1 MTGFFSKTVF
11 AEIGKKWLLAGVTL
25 LLAAALVPIYRLAMF
40 ATPFYDDFNYAYTVK
55 IMYEA
60 THSVSEVFKE
70 ALWVAKTTYLS
81 WQGTYSSVFMM
92 ALMPAVF
99 GFDKYFWGVALI
111 ITALVL
117 SVVFFVYS
125 VFTDIFEA
133 QKTDALIAGEL
144 ISLIVT
150 ELFHSAQQGI
160 YWYNG
165 GVHYTFAHAAM
176 LTLLGLSLKFLKL
189 QKTASKI
196 VTTVVLSIFAV
207 FVAGPNYVTALQGVL
222 VLSLII
228 VYIFIKRG
236 KTGFWTVPS
245 AVFYL
250 AGFILNATAPGNAAR
265 QSLYEGVAK
274 SPAEAVLLS
283 FGSAFM
289 NLKGFTGLATVAAI
303 IVLIPTFADIA
314 SYTKIKVKYPIPF
327 VVLSFCLYA
336 TGFTPSWYGMG
347 SEGLAR
353 TLCAVKITFLLL
365 LFFDI
370 FYLIAYLHT
379 LSMGKES
386 GKARHI
392 VTGRYVMTYLA
403 GVVILMLSFAMAKDK
418 AGSFMTYG
426 SYYYIHTGE
435 AYNYKAEQLARDA
448 FIRESGSE
456 VELKPLVWRPW
467 FLCKANE
474 LDSNPD
480 MEQNQAAARWYGKSK
495 IWVLEE

>member
-1 MTGFFSKTVF
+1 MKKLLQKTIF
-11 AEIGKKWLLAGVTL
+11 AEIGKRWLLAGVTL
-25 LLAAALVPIYRLAMF
+25 LLAAALFPIYRLAIY

-60 THSVSEVFKE
+60 THSAAEVIKE
-70 ALWVAKTTYLS
+70 AAWVSKITYLS

-111 ITALVL
+111 ISALVL
-117 SVVFFVYS
+117 SLIFFVYS
-125 VFTDIFEA
+125 VFTEIFGA
-133 QKTDALIAGEL
+133 SKIDALIAGEL

-165 GVHYTFAHAAM
+165 GIHYTFAHAVM
-176 LTLLGLSLKFLKL
+176 LTLLALALKFITLE
-189 QKTASKI
+189 KTASKI
-196 VTTVVLSIFAV
+196 AVSVVISVLAA
-207 FVAGPNYVTALQGVL
+207 FVAGTNYVTALQGIL
-222 VLSLII
+222 VLALVIA
-228 VYIFIKRG
+228 YIFVKRG

-265 QSLYEGVAK
+265 QSLYEGVSK
-274 SPAEAVLLS
+274 PPVEAVLLS
-283 FGSAFM
+283 FKSAFM
-289 NLKGFTGLATVAAI
+289 NLKGFTGVAVVAAI
-303 IVLIPTFADIA
+303 IVLIPTFEDIA
-314 SYTKIKVKYPIPF
+314 SDMKIRAKYPVPF
-327 VVLSFCLYA
+327 VILSFCLYA

-365 LFFDI
+365 LFFDV
-370 FYLIAYLHT
+370 FYLMAYLHT
-379 LSMGKES
+379 IRAGEGNEKT
-386 GKARHI
+386 RHI
-392 VTGRYVMTYLA
+392 LAGRYVATYLA
-403 GVVILMLSFAMAKDK
+403 GALILVLSFAVAKDK

-426 SYYYIHTGE
+426 AYYYIHTGE
-435 AYNYKAEQLARDA
+435 AYNYRTEQLARDA

-495 IWVLEE
+495 IWVSEE